1 MDFSL
6 TDQQQ
11 MYVET
16 ARRFVRNEI
25 TPRVMSLER
34 DHAFPIDIIR
44 KIWEMGMMNLCIPA
58 SVKGYEIDLV
68 SMALIIE
75 ELSYGDTG
83 ISTSAMCNDLANSV
97 IAQYGTE
104 EQKGTLVQTVPETNS

>member
-16 ARRFVRNEI
+16 VRRFVKNEI
-25 TPRVMSLER
+25 TPRVMELER
-34 DHAFPIDIIR
+34 EHAFPLDIIR
-44 KIWEMGMMNLCIPA
+44 KVWEMGVMNLCIPA
-58 SVKGYEIDLV
+58 SVRGYEVDLV

-75 ELSYGDTG
+75 EASVRRYGDRHVG
-83 ISTSAMCNDLANSV
+83 H
-97 IAQYGTE
+97 
-104 EQKGTLVQTVPETNS
+104 VQRPR